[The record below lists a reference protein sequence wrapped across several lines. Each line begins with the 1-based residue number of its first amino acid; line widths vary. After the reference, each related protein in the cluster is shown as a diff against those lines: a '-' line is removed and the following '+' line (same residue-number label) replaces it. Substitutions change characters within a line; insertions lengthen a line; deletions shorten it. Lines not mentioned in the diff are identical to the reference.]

1 MEFET
6 ALWVEQQ
13 ALTIEHLIAR
23 IGALAP
29 VAVLSGT
36 SGFGETDPTAVDGED
51 SASRG
56 RRGRVLR
63 RALALGRQI
72 RSRQEYLILERDL
85 GQTVVHPPSRVSV
98 DVRPVRPED
107 VPGVAELFGPRR
119 GARNVTELG
128 ERLAAG
134 YHCLGAWVDGRWA
147 AIDYVTDQRHW
158 HGFLRLTVVPAPGHV
173 YGFGLHEAPRLQ
185 GLGVGLT
192 LLAASIELA
201 RSQGYRRQFT
211 IVERGNQRMLSA
223 SAQIFGFRVVGQLV
237 RGTLAGISRTTG
249 GLGDAPIRGRELIL

>member
-1 MEFET
+1 
-6 ALWVEQQ
+6 
-13 ALTIEHLIAR
+13 
-23 IGALAP
+23 LA
-29 VAVLSGT
+29 
-36 SGFGETDPTAVDGED
+36 F
-51 SASRG
+51 
-56 RRGRVLR
+56 
-63 RALALGRQI
+63 GRQI

-85 GQTVVHPPSRVSV
+85 QLTVVHPPTRVNV
-98 DVRPVRPED
+98 EVRRVRPED
-107 VPGVAELFGPRR
+107 VAGVATLFGPRR

-158 HGFLRLTVVPAPGHV
+158 HGFLRLAVVPAPGHV

-192 LLAASIELA
+192 LLAASIDLA
-201 RSQGYRRQFT
+201 RSRGYRRQFT

-223 SAQIFGFRVVGQLV
+223 SVQIFGFRVAGQLV
-237 RGTLAGISRTTG
+237 RGTVAGISRTTG
-249 GLGDAPIRGRELIL
+249 GLGDAPLRGRELIL